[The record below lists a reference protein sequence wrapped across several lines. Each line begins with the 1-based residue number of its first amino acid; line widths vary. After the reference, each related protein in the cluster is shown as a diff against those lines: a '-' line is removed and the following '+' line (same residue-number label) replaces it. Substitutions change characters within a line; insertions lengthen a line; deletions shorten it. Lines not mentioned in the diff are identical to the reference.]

1 MTFTQSAIQ
10 SASALG
16 MTCVLALA
24 IGASPASAQ
33 SRERAPQRHGSYRS
47 AQPPRQGVSR
57 DVRVRSVRGPDRV
70 VSQRSVVRTSRGPD
84 GFRGGP
90 GYARRDYVRS
100 ASYVRSYSPS
110 RSVRLAWLRRF
121 VRRPASLRAAAARRA
136 RLLARLLSALL
147 PAVLPHVLPAF
158 AVYFNYG
165 YGWGYPYSF
174 IGYPYMYPGFG
185 YGYGWGYGN
194 PTGRTAIRIGGSGY
208 AEDQGG
214 IRLQVKP
221 KQAEVFADGYFVGT
235 VDDFDGMSQR
245 LALDAG
251 HHKLEIRAEGFEPF
265 VLDVNILREQTIKYK
280 GVLRPL
286 P

>member
-10 SASALG
+10 SALG

-47 AQPPRQGVSR
+47 VQPSRQVVSR

-70 VSQRSVVRTSRGPD
+70 VSQRSVTRTFRGPD
-84 GFRGGP
+84 SFRRSDSFRGG
-90 GYARRDYVRS
+90 
-100 ASYVRSYSPS
+100 YVRSYSPS
-110 RSVRLAWLRRF
+110 RSSHYVSRGGGSYAVPRYEQRRRGGR
-121 VRRPASLRAAAARRA
+121 VYSRGYYRPVYRPYYRTYYPRSR
-136 RLLARLLSALL
+136 
-147 PAVLPHVLPAF
+147 F
-158 AVYFNYG
+158 YFNYG

-185 YGYGWGYGN
+185 YGYGWGYGH
-194 PTGRTAIRIGGSGY
+194 PYGPYGYPYYRSGY

-214 IRLQVKP
+214 IRLQVNP
-221 KQAEVFADGYFVGT
+221 KQAEVFADGYYVGT

-251 HHKLEIRAEGFEPF
+251 HHKLEIRAEGYEPF
-265 VLDVNILREQTIKYK
+265 VIDVNILREQTIKYK

>member
-1 MTFTQSAIQ
+1 M
-10 SASALG
+10 
-16 MTCVLALA
+16 LALA

-33 SRERAPQRHGSYRS
+33 SRERAPQRHGSYRT
-47 AQPPRQGVSR
+47 AQPPRQVVSR

-70 VSQRSVVRTSRGPD
+70 VNRTAVRTSRGPD

-100 ASYVRSYSPS
+100 AGYVRSYSPS
-110 RSVRLAWLRRF
+110 RSYVSRGYGGSYAVPRHYEQRRRGGR
-121 VRRPASLRAAAARRA
+121 VYSRGHYRPYYRPYYRTYYPRSR
-136 RLLARLLSALL
+136 
-147 PAVLPHVLPAF
+147 F
-158 AVYFNYG
+158 YFNYG
-165 YGWGYPYSF
+165 YGYPYSF
-174 IGYPYMYPGFG
+174 IGYPYAYPGFG
-185 YGYGWGYGN
+185 YGYGWGYGH
-194 PTGRTAIRIGGSGY
+194 PYGAYGYPYYGSGY

-221 KQAEVFADGYFVGT
+221 KEAEVFADGYYVGT

-251 HHKLEIRAEGFEPF
+251 HHKIEIRAPGLEPF

-280 GVLRPL
+280 GDLRPQ